1 MNGSLLWSLVAVI
14 GALGAVARYQLDAAV
29 SRRSGAPLPLGTLTV
44 NTLGSLALGVIVGAG
59 TAHDPRFL
67 MGGAFLGSFTTFST
81 WMFETHRL
89 GEDAGGIRPLAQ
101 NQRHGFAHGG
111 ERRAVSRAARRLPAR
126 GAAPC
131 PQRKE
136 NVSSPS

>member
-89 GEDAGGIRPLAQ
+89 GEDAGGIRPLTNVLLSAAL
-101 NQRHGFAHGG
+101 GLAAAGG
-111 ERRAVSRAARRLPAR
+111 GWAL
-126 GAAPC
+126 GAWLW
-131 PQRKE
+131 
-136 NVSSPS
+136 